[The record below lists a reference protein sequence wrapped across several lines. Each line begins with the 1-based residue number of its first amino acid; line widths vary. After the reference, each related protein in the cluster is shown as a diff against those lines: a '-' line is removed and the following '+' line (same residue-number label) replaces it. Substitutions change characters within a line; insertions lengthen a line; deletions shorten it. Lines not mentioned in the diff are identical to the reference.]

1 MNRVVRLKERYVS
14 ALIPIFDGHN
24 DTILPI
30 MAGTTNLFGEN
41 ETGHIDLPRAKKG
54 GLAGGF
60 FAVFVP
66 NQAVQM
72 DVNDPTA
79 SPFGSPATMPA
90 MMTTEYAIAAAA
102 ISLGRL
108 LQLEAESNGAA
119 IIVRT
124 VADLQHAIETGTF
137 AIELHFEGAEAIDTN
152 LHALDTWYA
161 AGLRSLGL
169 VWSRDNLFGSGV
181 PFAYP
186 SSPDTGPG
194 LTEAGQRLVK
204 RCNELG
210 IMIDL
215 SHLNEAGFWDV
226 AKTSQHPLVAT
237 HSNAHALC
245 ASSRNLTDKQL
256 DAIKDSQGV
265 VGLNFNAGFLHPE
278 GRREPELSNV
288 SIMADHMDYLINR
301 LGEDKVALG
310 SDFDGAVMPSDLKDA
325 AGLPL
330 LMDELRTRGY
340 DDATLRKIGFENWV
354 RVLGLTWQ

>member
-1 MNRVVRLKERYVS
+1 MIRPVQPKERAVS
-14 ALIPIFDGHN
+14 ELIPIFDGHN
-24 DTILPI
+24 DTILAI
-30 MAGTTNLFGEN
+30 MAGTTDLFAEN
-41 ETGHIDLPRAKKG
+41 ETGHVDLPRAKAG

-66 NQAVQM
+66 NQEVRI

-79 SPFGSPATMPA
+79 SPFGSPDTMPP
-90 MMTTEYAIAAAA
+90 MMTTEYASAYATKA
-102 ISLGRL
+102 LGRL
-108 LQLEAESNGAA
+108 IQLEAESNGAA
-119 IIVRT
+119 VIVRT
-124 VADLQHAIETGTF
+124 VSDLQHAIETGTF
-137 AIELHFEGAEAIDTN
+137 AIELHFEGAEAIDTD
-152 LHALDTWYA
+152 LHSLDTWYA

-194 LTEAGQRLVK
+194 LTDAGKRLVQ

-237 HSNAHALC
+237 HSNAHAIC
-245 ASSRNLTDKQL
+245 PSSRNLTDKQL
-256 DAIKDSQGV
+256 AAIKDSQGV
-265 VGLNFNAGFLHPE
+265 VGLNFNAGFLNPD

-288 SIMADHMDYLINR
+288 SIMADHLDYLIEH
-301 LGEDKVALG
+301 LGDDKVALG

-330 LMDELRTRGY
+330 LTDELRKRGY
-340 DDATLRKIGFENWV
+340 DDATLRKIGYENWI
-354 RVLGLTWQ
+354 RVLGLTWK

>member
-1 MNRVVRLKERYVS
+1 
-14 ALIPIFDGHN
+14 
-24 DTILPI
+24 
-30 MAGTTNLFGEN
+30 
-41 ETGHIDLPRAKKG
+41 
-54 GLAGGF
+54 
-60 FAVFVP
+60 
-66 NQAVQM
+66 
-72 DVNDPTA
+72 
-79 SPFGSPATMPA
+79 
-90 MMTTEYAIAAAA
+90 
-102 ISLGRL
+102 
-108 LQLEAESNGAA
+108 
-119 IIVRT
+119 
-124 VADLQHAIETGTF
+124 
-137 AIELHFEGAEAIDTN
+137 
-152 LHALDTWYA
+152 
-161 AGLRSLGL
+161 
-169 VWSRDNLFGSGV
+169 
-181 PFAYP
+181 
-186 SSPDTGPG
+186 
-194 LTEAGQRLVK
+194 
-204 RCNELG
+204 
-210 IMIDL
+210 MIDL

-301 LGEDKVALG
+301 LGDDKVALG

>member
-1 MNRVVRLKERYVS
+1 VS
-14 ALIPIFDGHN
+14 DLIPIFDGHN

-41 ETGHIDLPRAKKG
+41 ESGHIDLPRARKG

-66 NQAVQM
+66 NEEVRI
-72 DVNDPTA
+72 DVDDPTA
-79 SPFGSPATMPA
+79 SPFGSPDTMPA
-90 MMTTEYAIAAAA
+90 MMKTDYAIAAAA
-102 ISLGRL
+102 TALGRL
-108 LQLEAESNGAA
+108 IQLEAESNGAA
-119 IIVRT
+119 TIVRT
-124 VADLQHAIETGTF
+124 VADLQRAIDNGTF

-152 LHALDTWYA
+152 LYALDTWYA

-194 LTEAGQRLVK
+194 LTEAGSRLVK

-226 AKTSQHPLVAT
+226 ATTTQHPLVAT

-301 LGEDKVALG
+301 LGDDKVALG

-330 LMDELRTRGY
+330 LTDELRTRGY
-340 DDATLRKIGFENWV
+340 DDATLRKIGYENWI
-354 RVLGLTWQ
+354 RVLGMTWKQ

>member
-1 MNRVVRLKERYVS
+1 MSE
-14 ALIPIFDGHN
+14 LIPIFDGHN
-24 DTILPI
+24 DTILAI

-41 ETGHIDLPRAKKG
+41 ETGHIDLPRAKQG

-66 NQAVQM
+66 NQEVRI

-79 SPFGSPATMPA
+79 SPFGSPDTMPP
-90 MMTTEYAIAAAA
+90 MMTTEYAVAFAAAA
-102 ISLGRL
+102 LGRL
-108 LQLEAESNGAA
+108 IKLEEESNGAA
-119 IIVRT
+119 TIVRT
-124 VADLQHAIETGTF
+124 VADLESAIDSGTF
-137 AIELHFEGAEAIDTN
+137 AIELHFEGAEAIDTELN
-152 LHALDTWYA
+152 ALETWYA

-169 VWSRDNLFGSGV
+169 VWSRDNLFGHGV
-181 PFAYP
+181 PFAFP

-194 LTEAGQRLVK
+194 LTDAGKRLVQ

-226 AKTSQHPLVAT
+226 ANTSQHPLVAT
-237 HSNAHALC
+237 HSNAHAIC

-256 DAIKDSQGV
+256 DAVKDSHGV
-265 VGLNFNAGFLHPE
+265 VGLNFNAGFLNPE

-288 SIMADHMDYLINR
+288 SIMADHLDYLIAR
-301 LGEDKVALG
+301 LGDDKVALG

-330 LMDELRTRGY
+330 LIDELRSRGY
-340 DDATLRKIGFENWV
+340 DDATLRKIGYENWV
-354 RVLGLTWQ
+354 RVLGLTWK